1 MSGYAIEA
9 GGIKLNKGKKQIL
22 DVERFRLRQGEV
34 MALIGPNGAGKS
46 TLLQV
51 LALLQRP
58 DCGEIFIYGEKVSP
72 QKELYFRRRM
82 AVVFQEPLLLDTTV
96 YSNVASGLLIRGHN
110 KSDIDGRVIKWLER
124 LGIASLAHRSSR
136 FLSGGE
142 SQRVSLARAFV
153 MEPEVLFLDE
163 PFSALDYP
171 TKKALLGD
179 LVEILRAT
187 RISTV
192 LVTHD
197 PNEIPLLA
205 GMATVLQEGKVVQCC
220 TPQEL
225 FTSPANETVAA
236 LVGLLDRPLR
246 ELQLAGPGV
255 E

>member
-1 MSGYAIEA
+1 MKGYIIEA
-9 GGIKLNKGKKQIL
+9 AKIKLRKNKKQIL
-22 DVERFRLRQGEV
+22 DVEQFRLRHGEV

-46 TLLQV
+46 TLMQV

-58 DCGEIFIYGEKVSP
+58 DSGELFICGEKVTP
-72 QKELYFRRRM
+72 KKELHFRRRM

-96 YSNVASGLLIRGHN
+96 YNNVASGLFIRGHR
-110 KSDIDGRVIKWLER
+110 KEEIDARVRQWLER
-124 LGIASLAHRSSR
+124 LGIESLAHRPAR

-153 MEPEVLFLDE
+153 LDPEVLFLDE

-171 TKKALLGD
+171 TRKALIAELGD
-179 LVEILRAT
+179 ILRAT

-197 PNEIPLLA
+197 HNEIPLLA
-205 GMATVLQEGKVVQCC
+205 DMVTVLQEGKVVQCC

-225 FTSPANETVAA
+225 FTRPADETVAA
-236 LVGLLDRPLR
+236 LVGAPYMLS
-246 ELQLAGPGV
+246 Q
-255 E
+255 